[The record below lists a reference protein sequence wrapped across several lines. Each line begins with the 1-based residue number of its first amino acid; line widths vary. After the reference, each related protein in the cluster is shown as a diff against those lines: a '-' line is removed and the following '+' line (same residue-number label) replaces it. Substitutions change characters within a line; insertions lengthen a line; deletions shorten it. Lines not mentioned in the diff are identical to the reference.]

1 MVLTPTKLRVDVKT
15 RQHYLFQ
22 CAYRIVCDFLE
33 LKKKSYPGVI
43 DTFMLFLLSVK

>member
-1 MVLTPTKLRVDVKT
+1 MVLTPAKLPVDVKT
-15 RQHYLFQ
+15 KQHYLFQ

-43 DTFMLFLLSVK
+43 DTFVLFLLSVK